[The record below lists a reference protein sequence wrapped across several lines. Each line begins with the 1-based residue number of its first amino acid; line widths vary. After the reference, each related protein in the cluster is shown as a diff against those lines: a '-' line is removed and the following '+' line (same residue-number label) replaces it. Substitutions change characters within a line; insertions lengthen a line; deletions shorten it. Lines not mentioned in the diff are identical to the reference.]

1 MWENEDE
8 KNRTQGRGKETEWKH
23 IEDKSGKPWRIS
35 TETWKKLVRARE
47 RNEHGL

>member
-23 IEDKSGKPWRIS
+23 IEDKSGKPWRRREFP
-35 TETWKKLVRARE
+35 TGKKLGAKAAQLR
-47 RNEHGL
+47 